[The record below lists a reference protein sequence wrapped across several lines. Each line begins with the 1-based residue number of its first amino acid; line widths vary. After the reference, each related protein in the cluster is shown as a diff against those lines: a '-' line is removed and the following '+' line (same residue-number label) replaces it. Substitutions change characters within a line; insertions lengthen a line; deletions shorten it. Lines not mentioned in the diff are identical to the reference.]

1 MRQPTSMLGVDLL
14 LLVLGGALVVGAA
27 AFVGGKF
34 ERRAELRRRRLQ
46 GQRNAEQEKLRLE
59 ERCAECGEP
68 VDPNQDVWDL
78 GQWWH
83 RTCYRDIVR

>member
-1 MRQPTSMLGVDLL
+1 MLGVDLL

-27 AFVGGKF
+27 GLVGAKL

-46 GQRNAEQEKLRLE
+46 GQRNAAEEKQRLE
-59 ERCAECGEP
+59 EICAECGESI
-68 VDPNQDVWDL
+68 DPSQDVWEL

-83 RTCYRDIVR
+83 RKCYREVVR